1 MSSVKKTI
9 KIRIQD
15 GKPFYIL
22 RANPLIRACEKREE
36 FHKQMI
42 FAKHDIA
49 NYSLSMIHWNRKMIE
64 LIRMNQEIKENEMP
78 LNLKKKLVQINEKIL
93 NQLNDDLSPTLYK
106 WLKPQQYR
114 RLNYRLIYIE
124 FHDERPP
131 EMMTPEYRMHKI
143 QRQIE
148 TIIRKNLK
156 EENGV
161 PSLKTISIF
170 AQYRNLIGSGSE
182 HSYSFTIKNH
192 FSNNKLLDF

>member
-78 LNLKKKLVQINEKIL
+78 LNLKKELVQINEKIL
-93 NQLNDDLSPTLYK
+93 NQLNDDL
-106 WLKPQQYR
+106 
-114 RLNYRLIYIE
+114 
-124 FHDERPP
+124 
-131 EMMTPEYRMHKI
+131 
-143 QRQIE
+143 
-148 TIIRKNLK
+148 
-156 EENGV
+156 
-161 PSLKTISIF
+161 
-170 AQYRNLIGSGSE
+170 
-182 HSYSFTIKNH
+182 
-192 FSNNKLLDF
+192 